1 MKKKQELK
9 KLVELFEYNIK
20 QYKGRHYDEAKVR
33 ADFIDKFF
41 LHLGWDMY
49 NNKGYSEQYREVIR
63 EDRVEIKGRVKA
75 PDYCFRL
82 GGVERKFFVEAK
94 KPAVDIKHDVAPAF
108 QLRRYAYTAK
118 LPLSILTD
126 FEEFAVYDTRI
137 KPHKNDK
144 ASTARIFY
152 CTYREYEK
160 EYDFIYNTFSEEGIR
175 KGSFDK
181 YIEDTKRKK
190 GTSEVD
196 KEFLKLIESW
206 RENLA
211 KNIALRNKDLSIY
224 ELNYAVQKIIDR
236 IIFLRIAEDREIETY
251 ARLQK
256 LTADKTAIYPRLVEI
271 FTQADYKYNSGIFN
285 FKEDRITPGL
295 EIDDKVLKEIINSVY
310 YPDSPYEFSVFDVEI
325 LGNIY
330 EQFLGKTIRL
340 TPAHQAK
347 VEDKP
352 EVKKAGGVYYTPK
365 YIVEYI
371 VKNTVEEKIKDK
383 QPDEIAA
390 LRILDPACGSGS
402 FLLGAY
408 QLLLDYHLHYYTG
421 DGNGSGKKQQGIL
434 KKALKENRVYR
445 LRDQEYRLTIE
456 EKQRVLLNNIF
467 GVDID
472 SQAVEVTKLSL
483 LLKLMEGESRESTGL
498 LFKFSDIK
506 LLPDL
511 SANIKCGNSLIGSDF
526 YDTGQLSLFRDEET
540 VRRINVF
547 DWEKEFPLIFARG
560 GFDIV
565 IGNPPYI
572 RINNLV
578 DFYPD
583 EVRYIQSNFVT
594 TSFGKV
600 DIYVA
605 FIEKGY
611 SLLNKEGVL
620 GFIIPNKFMQSDYGV
635 GLRDLISKKKLL
647 KRIIDFGFLQVF
659 ENATIYTC
667 ILILSCR
674 NKDHFLGLFNPKN
687 YDPEKLVSS
696 QSFEKLAYS
705 LITKSPWSLSFSS
718 ESKILKKIENSGV
731 PFPEFIKFLITGVKT
746 GANKT
751 FVFEDFQNIKGLYQ
765 IKTGGAN
772 FFEIESELFFPY
784 WKAESMKRYHQ
795 FKSMRLLLY
804 PYELVDGKTQLISKA
819 KMKDLYPLAWSYLN
833 HHKQLLENRQKGK
846 LKGPFWYGLSFASD
860 LNMFEVN
867 KIVTPTLAPVNS
879 FSIDSNCNFFPQGAG
894 GGCGIV
900 IRQEY
905 SSKYILG
912 VLNSKLLTFYFQH
925 ISSCFK
931 GGWYAYE
938 PRFLRRIPIY
948 KINFSIR
955 TEKQQHDRM
964 VEMVEQMLELQ
975 KKFHGAKLENEKNMF
990 KKQIDFLDNQIDKL
1004 VYKLYGLTEEEIK
1017 IVEGEG

>member
-1 MKKKQELK
+1 MNDKKQELK

-236 IIFLRIAEDREIETY
+236 IIFLRIAEDREIEAY

-365 YIVEYI
+365 YIVDYI

-383 QPDEIAA
+383 PPDEIAA
-390 LRILDPACGSGS
+390 LKILDPACGSGS

-434 KKALKENRVYR
+434 KKALKENRVYP
-445 LRDQEYRLTIE
+445 LREQEYRLTIE
-456 EKQRVLLNNIF
+456 EKQRILLNNIF

-483 LLKLMEGESRESTGL
+483 LLKLLEGESRESTGL

-526 YDTGQLSLFRDEET
+526 YDTGQLSLFQDEET

-547 DWEKEFPLIFARG
+547 DWEKEFAPIFAQG
-560 GFDIV
+560 GFDIF
-565 IGNPPYI
+565 IGNPPWGAFLGNDELEYI
-572 RINNLV
+572 KKMN
-578 DFYPD
+578 
-583 EVRYIQSNFVT
+583 S
-594 TSFGKV
+594 
-600 DIYVA
+600 DIIV
-605 FIEKGY
+605 
-611 SLLNKEGVL
+611 
-620 GFIIPNKFMQSDYGV
+620 
-635 GLRDLISKKKLL
+635 
-647 KRIIDFGFLQVF
+647 RIIDSYMFFLNLGFKIVKKDGLIGQILPDVLLYQNDNLKIRKKLINKTFLMSIINFGNGVF
-659 ENATIYTC
+659 ENVNRPCCVLTFKLTPEINGKIKVCDKSKDKEKKDLKFKNFSQAFYLGLPNIIFITSGNIDKYHLLKKLDNTNFKELGYFTDKDGIQRGVSPDLKEAFIVNEEIIDKYSLEKNKIKKTITGGKHLKRYFLNWRGDFIIYTTRGEKPNE
-667 ILILSCR
+667 IR
-674 NKDHFLGLFNPKN
+674 NIINFITKYKSKITCKEVKLKKHPLFSLHRPREERIFLKEEKIIGVITSDRIIVSIDK
-687 YDPEKLVSS
+687 EKLYPTDGIYLFSS
-696 QSFEKLAYS
+696 NRYYSNEFIVGILNSELSVFIYRLLTLEQGRVLAQVKPTIINKLPIPMLNLKNEVEKLS
-705 LITKSPWSLSFSS
+705 HDKMTNMVKS
-718 ESKILKKIENSGV
+718 
-731 PFPEFIKFLITGVKT
+731 
-746 GANKT
+746 
-751 FVFEDFQNIKGLYQ
+751 
-765 IKTGGAN
+765 
-772 FFEIESELFFPY
+772 
-784 WKAESMKRYHQ
+784 
-795 FKSMRLLLY
+795 
-804 PYELVDGKTQLISKA
+804 
-819 KMKDLYPLAWSYLN
+819 
-833 HHKQLLENRQKGK
+833 
-846 LKGPFWYGLSFASD
+846 
-860 LNMFEVN
+860 
-867 KIVTPTLAPVNS
+867 
-879 FSIDSNCNFFPQGAG
+879 
-894 GGCGIV
+894 
-900 IRQEY
+900 
-905 SSKYILG
+905 
-912 VLNSKLLTFYFQH
+912 
-925 ISSCFK
+925 
-931 GGWYAYE
+931 
-938 PRFLRRIPIY
+938 
-948 KINFSIR
+948 
-955 TEKQQHDRM
+955 
-964 VEMVEQMLELQ
+964 MLELQ
-975 KKFHGAKLENEKNMF
+975 KKFHGAKLKSEKNMF
-990 KKQIDFLDNQIDKL
+990 KKQIDYLDNQIDRL
-1004 VYKLYGLTEEEIK
+1004 VYQLYGLTDDEIK
-1017 IVEGEG
+1017 IVEGEE